1 MGHLIM
7 SSKEAPRPGL
17 LKAVLK
23 RKVTNLEVARAL
35 KLSVRQVRRLRR
47 RYEQAGLKG
56 LVHRLRG
63 RPSNRRLG
71 PSLRERVIALMT
83 TAYAGLNDSHLT
95 EKLRERED
103 LPVSRSSVRRIRLE
117 LGRPAKHRRRPPRH
131 FRRRER
137 EARPGQR
144 VLLDASEYSWLG
156 EHGPR
161 FAALAAQDD
170 ATGSIVGLTF
180 RPHEDLHG
188 YAVVLHQMF
197 TAFGLPLEL
206 YGDRFGAF
214 VRNDDHWSLEEQLAG
229 RQRPTQLGQAF
240 EELGIRYI
248 PAGTPQAKGRIERLW
263 GTLHDR
269 LTAELNLAGITTV
282 EAALAFAP
290 SFLDDF
296 HRRFAVPARD
306 PRPIWRRPLPN
317 LDHSLAC
324 RYRRVVARD
333 STVSIPG
340 RLVQLPPRAAS
351 PGTSVEI
358 RELLDGRLLVL
369 RHHRL
374 IAQEPAPVGPFVLSP
389 REARRRRRLAPLG
402 IDLQGNPTNHDLPS
416 AHVRPS
422 TPAPPKPKANSRPPR
437 PPSTDHP
444 WRRGYHSRSSPLTR

>member
-1 MGHLIM
+1 MGHLTM

-23 RKVTNLEVARAL
+23 GKVTNLEVARAL

-71 PSLRERVIALMT
+71 PPLRERVIALMT
-83 TAYAGLNDSHLT
+83 TAYAGLN
-95 EKLRERED
+95 
-103 LPVSRSSVRRIRLE
+103 
-117 LGRPAKHRRRPPRH
+117 
-131 FRRRER
+131 
-137 EARPGQR
+137 
-144 VLLDASEYSWLG
+144 
-156 EHGPR
+156 
-161 FAALAAQDD
+161 
-170 ATGSIVGLTF
+170 
-180 RPHEDLHG
+180 
-188 YAVVLHQMF
+188 
-197 TAFGLPLEL
+197 
-206 YGDRFGAF
+206 
-214 VRNDDHWSLEEQLAG
+214 NHWSLEEQLAG

-296 HRRFAVPARD
+296 HRRFTVPARD
-306 PRPIWRRPLPN
+306 PRPIWRRPLPH

-340 RLVQLPPRAAS
+340 RLVRLPPRCCT

-374 IAQEPAPVGPFVLSP
+374 IAQEPAPVGPFVLTP
-389 REARRRRRLAPLG
+389 RDEARRRRRLASLG
-402 IDLQGNPTNHDLPS
+402 IDLQGSPTSHNLPS

-437 PPSTDHP
+437 PPSADHP
-444 WRRGYHSRSSPLTR
+444 WRRSYHSRSSPLNR